1 MWRRVLVLITV
12 PAVLL
17 GVTDTAYPWSDE
29 GVRLF
34 MEEAIKA
41 LDDDLKDFYEDRE
54 QTLVETASDPSRFPP
69 RLLFEVDR
77 LEPFPFLDLPT
88 NRKRAIRKYGEDAL
102 DEAGDL
108 PWRLIDSYNALL
120 EAFSTAD
127 YDAVMIH
134 SAEIAHFVGAM
145 YVPVNVSKD
154 GDGEPTGQH
163 GLRERFDSRLLEVY
177 AQDVDVE
184 TPTSFFLDYP
194 EDYAVSIP
202 RKSFI
207 WVDNVLYFDYLSRL
221 GVKSYDRFYYE
232 GMWLRAKPLLEELL
246 GGAALDTASF
256 WYTAWVS
263 AGRPE
268 MPEAD

>member
-1 MWRRVLVLITV
+1 MMKRVAALTLCCLVASGSADEALS
-12 PAVLL
+12 
-17 GVTDTAYPWSDE
+17 WSTE

-34 MEEAIKA
+34 MEKAIEA
-41 LDDDLKDFYEDRE
+41 LDKPIKQFYEDRE
-54 QTLVETASDPSRFPP
+54 LILVQTASDPSVFPP

-88 NRKRAIRKYGEDAL
+88 DRTRAERKYGAEAL
-102 DEAGDL
+102 EESGDL
-108 PWRLIDSYNALL
+108 PWRLIDSYRGLV
-120 EAFSTAD
+120 EAFKAQNFDDVTMRS
-127 YDAVMIH
+127 V
-134 SAEIAHFVGAM
+134 EIAHYVGAM

-177 AQDVDVE
+177 VEKVDVD
-184 TPTSFFLDYP
+184 TPTAFFLDYP

-202 RKSFI
+202 RKSYI

-232 GMWLRAKPLLEELL
+232 GMWLRAEPLLEELL

-263 AGRPE
+263 ARRPE
-268 MPEAD
+268 LPEAR